1 MGAGRSTREVTGAI
15 REEARILQAS
25 FCRRSDSGRR
35 PTACDRSSASA
46 TVPGYGSMP
55 VQSNDARC
63 GVWPVMLTPFHE
75 DGSVDWSSLDV
86 LTEWYLKAGAA
97 GLFAVCGSSEVY
109 QLTQDERIAL
119 ARRVVARVA
128 GRVPVVASAIDFGSA
143 EQQAESVRQMA
154 DTGVQAVILATCQFA
169 GQNEDDD
176 RWLDCAERLLSLTKD
191 IPLGLYEIPLPYKRL
206 LSLKQIRWAA
216 AGGRFVWLKDTSC
229 AADVIRARAE
239 AVRGTGF
246 RIFNAHTPTLLASLI
261 DGGHGFS
268 GIGANYCPALY
279 VYLCDHFRQE
289 PEQAGRIQ
297 EFLTRLDV
305 FAEAKYPT
313 SAKIWLSMAG
323 LPVRPTCRING
334 NPLTPQDTDRLRLY
348 MEAVKQI
355 SSELGL
361 PT

>member
-1 MGAGRSTREVTGAI
+1 MQ
-15 REEARILQAS
+15 LK
-25 FCRRSDSGRR
+25 D
-35 PTACDRSSASA
+35 P
-46 TVPGYGSMP
+46 
-55 VQSNDARC
+55 RC

-75 DGSVDWSSLDV
+75 DGSIDWSSLDA
-86 LTEWYLKAGAA
+86 LTEWYLKAGVA
-97 GLFAVCGSSEVY
+97 GLFAVSGSSEVHE
-109 QLTQDERIAL
+109 LCRDERTGL
-119 ARRVVARVA
+119 ASRVVARVA
-128 GRVPVVASAIDFGSA
+128 GRVPVVASAIDFGSV
-143 EQQAESVRQMA
+143 EQQAELVRAIA

-229 AADVIRARAE
+229 AVDVIRARTE

-279 VYLCDHFRQE
+279 VYLCNHFREQ
-289 PEQAGRIQ
+289 PEQAVRIQ
-297 EFLTRLDV
+297 GFLTRLDV
-305 FAEAKYPT
+305 FAETEYPA

-323 LPVRPTCRING
+323 LPVRPTCRVNSR
-334 NPLTPQDTDRLRLY
+334 PLTPRDADRLRQY
-348 MEAVKQI
+348 MEAAKEI

-361 PT
+361 PV